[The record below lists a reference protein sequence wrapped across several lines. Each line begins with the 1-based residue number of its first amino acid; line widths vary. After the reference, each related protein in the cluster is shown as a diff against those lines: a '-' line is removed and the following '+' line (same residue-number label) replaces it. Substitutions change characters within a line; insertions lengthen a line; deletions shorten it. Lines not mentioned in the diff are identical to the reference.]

1 MLSLGERSSVTYD
14 GLAGTTERIVGGH
27 GKLGSGDAWQPI
39 VARPADVYHADRV
52 NGAAFARRIRRHPRR
67 TRQEFR
73 LDQAGG
79 KGSHGKLYLGDR
91 RTIVKHG
98 EIPKPLLKSMLKQ
111 LGVAEEDL

>member
-39 VARPADVYHADRV
+39 VARPAAVYRA
-52 NGAAFARRIRRHPRR
+52 N
-67 TRQEFR
+67 
-73 LDQAGG
+73 
-79 KGSHGKLYLGDR
+79 LGDR

-111 LGVAEEDL
+111 LGVTEEDL